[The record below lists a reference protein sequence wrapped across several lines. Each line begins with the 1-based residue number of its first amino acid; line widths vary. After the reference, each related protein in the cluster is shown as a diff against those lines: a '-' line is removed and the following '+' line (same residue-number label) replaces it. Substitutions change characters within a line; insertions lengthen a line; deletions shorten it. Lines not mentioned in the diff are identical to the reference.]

1 MVGIPEGSL
10 AGAFLVKGRYSTD
23 LRDSRIADVVVRPF
37 PTSPQDHGTGEH
49 DRRSNQPE
57 RLSVQTATSH
67 NPTLGHRIHF
77 VYRTSGWWLSEVD
90 AERRPPVDLTAPP
103 VPDFPL
109 GLLPAG
115 VRID

>member
-1 MVGIPEGSL
+1 MVGSRKRVSPE
-10 AGAFLVKGRYSTD
+10 LVKGRYSTD

-37 PTSPQDHGTGEH
+37 PTSPQDHRTGEH
-49 DRRSNQPE
+49 ERGSNQAE
-57 RLSVQTATSH
+57 RLSVQPATSH

-77 VYRTSGWWLSEVD
+77 VYRTSGRRLSEVD

-103 VPDFPL
+103 VPDFPH

-115 VRID
+115 VRTD